1 MRSIEPGQPVP
12 PDGADVLV
20 VEGLGAGLGGCD
32 HPLNEIVYITLLAVN
47 SGQRTVTEI
56 SPQSNCSSDVN
67 VWKYVLTSLV
77 NQVIAGAPNAG
88 TYWGGVM
95 LDEEDA
101 YWTTPPGSVAAYSEL
116 NAYLQDLMVPT
127 PGMSLVLH
135 RNVHGSRC
143 LVAS

>member
-20 VEGLGAGLGGCD
+20 VEGLGVGLGGCD

-56 SPQSNCSSDVN
+56 TPYSDCSPDVN

-77 NQVIAGAPNAG
+77 NQVIAGAP
-88 TYWGGVM
+88 M
-95 LDEEDA
+95 
-101 YWTTPPGSVAAYSEL
+101 
-116 NAYLQDLMVPT
+116 PT
-127 PGMSLVLH
+127 PLCSCEASV
-135 RNVHGSRC
+135 
-143 LVAS
+143 VAWRVAPGAEQELDV